1 MTALS
6 EKSSRLVEGSTGLV
20 IDGVFASEV
29 WDSSGEV
36 LDIAGCDISEMEEGR
51 GLANYEH
58 RNDESTGATSQ
69 DIVGRIIYARKIF
82 NESDCEDER
91 QKMFWKKV
99 KVPFIYGMV
108 RLYDGAGHL
117 SAQGLAAQVRD
128 AVKNKEQILVRFSID
143 GSTLERD
150 GNHLKRTIARRV
162 ALTIKPCN
170 KTCDSDLVVDPNAPE
185 GYEKKPKKPLVELVK
200 KEHPLYGRL
209 GSSGEIEQD
218 APEQQALWK
227 ALKASKEAKPA
238 AKKSVLPKAPKP
250 PAQWESEDGVVI
262 PRAGTPDRRRWDT
275 AYEKALKQHFGG
287 GKPIQINVDEA
298 QSLNPVRNYDR
309 YAMYV
314 QMAQHDRLPPAVVR
328 RSGSGWEI
336 VDGNHRHFAAK
347 KAGLK
352 TMDAIDITESK
363 ARKSE
368 QETGMKK
375 AMDAGMATGSP
386 SSLVGGAA
394 LQREEL
400 AKKLV
405 KLAQDYHESKGS
417 MRDFL
422 KSQLPEVSDHYLDHF
437 TDLATDIR
445 ARLRKTEPLA
455 KARKK
460 AEGAGAEA
468 AAPVSEP
475 APAPKAAAAKAPRAP
490 KKPAF
495 TVRGEGVKASGLS
508 GPQMVFNEHTGQLK
522 TKNGHFSLYNPD
534 ADGDSG
540 EKFRQVWNSPEVRR
554 QHDYAVGN
562 WVKLNQ
568 ALKQGR
574 LPEAVLA
581 TSVAFSQL
589 SPNTPVP
596 VHEMMYSIDS
606 NTILYPVGQEPK
618 KIKDF
623 RKGDLILG
631 VDSLGNVIETEVLAL
646 HDHGDLMGYEITF
659 ENGYSITTSKDHKFL
674 TPAGMMS
681 IVDVVRFGVE
691 VVCGKEAED
700 RWLASEMRSGV
711 SDGGSVQGPSSRLC
725 AVQGD
730 APASTRRLCSRLA
743 SKKSG
748 SRGPA
753 AGEGDGRECG
763 VATIESGS
771 SGSGSQTMA
780 PGESGG
786 MGAASS
792 LVLSGDAGVATGSSG
807 DDFEVSSAAC
817 CRCCSVSGGAPRTLH
832 GDSEGAG
839 GVAGQAR
846 EPLSD
851 GGVASVFWYADMAGR
866 SDPLSYGRAQTG
878 GLSVS
883 RSQDLGG
890 SGRSAP
896 LLPDHGDTGVAG
908 SFGQDAAAR
917 RDVEG
922 RGSAT
927 RQCDVDSTFHGVLQD
942 LQEQGDE
949 GPLVGSAESDT
960 PVALS
965 GGLVLRRVVR
975 VRTVGISRMYDL
987 EVAHPKHNFLLPCG
1001 IVTSNSYLL
1010 DTFKEKG
1017 MDIRDARFG
1026 SPEVKQD
1033 WMSRDQPHAWP
1044 QSSRDYFTQQIGDLV
1059 TNQRDSTK
1067 TGRLAGER
1075 TSFMLAH
1082 NKFAN
1087 MARYADAHQHMKDLV
1102 SRHGVDGRSAV
1113 AELMGNKGKAELWEA
1128 TRKRALDK
1136 GKPDPGPFQ
1145 GLHIPGLAPK
1155 TARFAYAMLGAGNS
1169 FVPDTHFS
1177 RHLFGLDKDKDK
1189 QSIHHIR
1196 DDILWNH
1203 KNSDLLSAMDRW
1215 YYRNHPAVKLMLEHP
1230 EFGSYFKDNPE
1241 QAVFP
1246 AFWGHWLSIAPHER
1260 LMEHKRANVA
1270 HNQAASH
1277 RPLFD
1282 EVQRL
1287 LQDPKESQQTV
1298 PARATPL
1305 PESPAPQSN
1314 LRFGFKK
1321 SEESGPLIDPRL
1333 AAALVRHWI
1342 NHHGEEE
1349 ASFRYYS
1356 QLLPLLMH
1364 GSENED
1370 PILKAE
1376 KLSVEVRNAA
1386 ARLKKANGNPTE
1398 AAPTRGEDP
1407 ADSSRHSLGLALEK
1421 DLVERNTKHI
1431 APVKVSAAD
1440 GSDRINN
1447 TPEQKALIDGVDLS
1461 RNLKAKPVHATES
1474 LTSPTQMWI
1483 PHPDDKRLVLVK
1495 HGHEWSYPHMG
1506 ARETAYHNLAR
1517 DVFGLGEYV
1526 PLTAMANH
1534 PGGWEMSMQEMVK
1547 NPEHHNSGSGAHLKT
1562 LMRLGDAGELHKL
1575 AAMNYILG
1583 NDDRHGNNYLFSRG
1597 DDGKL
1602 SLKLID
1608 HGHTF
1613 RNTAEEGKQS
1623 LEAQLDQKPGPG
1635 LRSRE
1640 LRKPH
1645 YLKVYEFEKA
1655 RPAADFKGKVGGRV
1669 MMTPKSSMIHPDA
1682 VEWLRNLDGAK
1693 LKSKMEDMG
1702 LGDRAIE
1709 GVMRDFHALRNSWT
1723 KPGATTE
1730 TPTQWSDRDL
1740 FEGKDFAPAGQEL
1753 HSDEPEDW
1761 QRSDWSGMKSA
1772 STSGPTRKL
1781 KKADDEDAHDD
1792 EECSECGTDHV
1803 HIGAYIVEH
1812 CHHDEGSHLCIYDE
1826 KTGEKI
1832 AETEIS
1838 KDLDDALDK
1847 ADKPFHGYNKNRHS
1861 RSGGLS
1867 DSYRE
1872 KVNREEGSNLKRPV
1886 TGKVEPGSKAAK
1898 RRKSFCARMSG
1909 VKGPTSKDGK
1919 LTPKGAALKRW
1930 KCSKSALEKSAG
1942 EGLATLSKAELLSVL
1957 ESLGVA
1963 SQTTVDIL
1971 RLKDKV

>member
-1 MTALS
+1 MKNDL
-6 EKSSRLVEGSTGLV
+6 
-20 IDGVFASEV
+20 IDGSNGMILDGIFASQV

-36 LDIAGCDISEMEEGR
+36 LDIEGCDISEMVEGR

-69 DIVGRIIYARKIF
+69 DIVGKIVYAKKIIK
-82 NESDCEDER
+82 ESDAEDER
-91 QKMFWKKV
+91 QKMFWSKI

-117 SAQGLAAQVRD
+117 SAQGLAAQIRD

-185 GYEKKPKKPLVELVK
+185 GYDKKPQKPLASMVK

-209 GSSGEIEQD
+209 GTSGEIEQD
-218 APEQQALWK
+218 APEQHSLWK
-227 ALKASKEAKPA
+227 ALKAKTPTKSK
-238 AKKSVLPKAPKP
+238 LPS
-250 PAQWESEDGVVI
+250 QWETEDGIVI
-262 PRAGTPDRRRWDT
+262 PRAGTPDRKRWDV

-287 GKPIQINVDEA
+287 GGKRVKIKVDEA
-298 QSLNPVRNYDR
+298 LNNNPIRNYDR
-309 YAMYV
+309 YNMYL
-314 QMAQHDRLPPAVVR
+314 QMAQHDVLPPAVVR
-328 RSGSGWEI
+328 RTGMGQWEV

-347 KAGLK
+347 KAGLD
-352 TMDAIDITESK
+352 TMDAIDITGV
-363 ARKSE
+363 RKSE
-368 QETGMKK
+368 QEIGMKK
-375 AMDAGMATGSP
+375 AMDAGMAVGPP
-386 SSLVGGAA
+386 SSLSGGAA

-400 AKKLV
+400 AKRLV
-405 KLAQDYHESKGS
+405 KLAQAYDDSKGS

-445 ARLRKTEPLA
+445 ARLRKAEPLA

-460 AEGAGAEA
+460 AGLEPPKAPEPEMASPDDESNIDTPIDEGESKKK
-468 AAPVSEP
+468 VSEMRFT
-475 APAPKAAAAKAPRAP
+475 AKG
-490 KKPAF
+490 KP
-495 TVRGEGVKASGLS
+495 VPMSGLNR
-508 GPQMVFNEHTGQLK
+508 QEIHFNEHTGELK
-522 TKNGHFSLYNPD
+522 TKRGIFHAYNPD
-534 ADGDSG
+534 NDGESG
-540 EKFRQVWNSPEVRR
+540 ELFRKVWNSPEVRR

-562 WVKLNQ
+562 WIKVNQ
-568 ALKQGR
+568 ALKEGR
-574 LPEAVLA
+574 LPHGVLA
-581 TSVAFSQL
+581 TATAFSQL

-730 APASTRRLCSRLA
+730 APASTRCLCSRLA
-743 SKKSG
+743 SKQSG

-817 CRCCSVSGGAPRTLH
+817 CRCCSVSGGASRTLH

-878 GLSVS
+878 GLRVS

-917 RDVEG
+917 RDVER

-949 GPLVGSAESDT
+949 VPLVGSAESDT

-965 GGLVLRRVVR
+965 RGLVLRRVVR

-1010 DTFKEKG
+1010 DTFKNKG
-1017 MDIRDARFG
+1017 FDVR
-1026 SPEVKQD
+1026 SPQFASEAVKQD
-1033 WMSRDQPHAWP
+1033 WLSRDQPHSYP
-1044 QSSRDYFTQQIGDLV
+1044 ISSEDYFSEAINKLISLK
-1059 TNQRDSTK
+1059 NPSKR
-1067 TGRLAGER
+1067 TGRQVGER
-1075 TSFMLAH
+1075 PSFMLAN
-1082 NKFAN
+1082 NKFDN
-1087 MARYADAHQHMKDLV
+1087 MAQYANVHHHLVDLV
-1102 SRHGVDGRSAV
+1102 SRHGVDARSAV
-1113 AELMGNKGKAELWEA
+1113 KEMMDGKVHAEKWEN
-1128 TRKRALDK
+1128 RRAAAVKK
-1136 GKPDPGPFQ
+1136 GKPDVGPYQ

-1155 TARFAYAMLGAGNS
+1155 TARFTYSMLGAGNS

-1177 RHLFGLDKDKDK
+1177 RHFFGLEKGVDGD
-1189 QSIHHIR
+1189 SIAHLR
-1196 DDILWNH
+1196 NDVMWNP
-1203 KNSDLLSAMDRW
+1203 KNSELLNGFDRW
-1215 YYRNHPAVKLMLEHP
+1215 YYRNHPAVKLMMEHP

-1246 AFWGHWLSIAPHER
+1246 AFWGHWLSIAPHEALLGHR
-1260 LMEHKRANVA
+1260 KANVA
-1270 HNQAASH
+1270 SNQAASH

-1282 EVQRL
+1282 EVDRL
-1287 LQDPKESQQTV
+1287 MSDPKEAAQTI
-1298 PARATPL
+1298 PARTTPL
-1305 PESPAPQSN
+1305 PQSPAPVDR
-1314 LRFGFKK
+1314 LFFPAARK
-1321 SEESGPLIDPRL
+1321 SESEDSGPLIDPRL

-1342 NHHGEEE
+1342 DNHGEEE

-1356 QLLPLLMH
+1356 QLIPLLMH
-1364 GSENED
+1364 ESKDKED
-1370 PILKAE
+1370 PLLKAE
-1376 KLSVEVRNAA
+1376 RLSVDLRK
-1386 ARLKKANGNPTE
+1386 LTTKLTKADGG
-1398 AAPTRGEDP
+1398 R
-1407 ADSSRHSLGLALEK
+1407 SLGLARER
-1421 DLVERNTKHI
+1421 DLVGENPKTI
-1431 APVKVSAAD
+1431 APIKVSAAD
-1440 GSDRINN
+1440 GVDSVNN

-1461 RNLKAKPVHATES
+1461 RNLKAKPVHVTES

-1483 PHPDDKRLVLVK
+1483 PHPDGKRLVLVK

-1517 DVFGLGEYV
+1517 DVFGLGDYV

-1547 NPEHHNSGSGAHLKT
+1547 NPEHHNSGSDAHLKT
-1562 LMRLGDAGELHKL
+1562 LMQLGDAGELHKL

-1597 DDGKL
+1597 DDAKL

-1613 RNTAEEGKQS
+1613 RNTAEGTDVDFGD
-1623 LEAQLDQKPGPG
+1623 AGDGKPGLQP
-1635 LRSRE
+1635 RE

-1645 YLKVYEFEKA
+1645 YLKIYEFEKA
-1655 RPAADFKGKVGGRV
+1655 RPAAEPQGRFGDKRIMEPV
-1669 MMTPKSSMIHPDA
+1669 PSQIHPRA
-1682 VEWLRNLDGAK
+1682 VEWLRNLDGVK
-1693 LKSKMEDMG
+1693 LKSKMEEMG
-1702 LGDRAIE
+1702 LGDRAIK

-1723 KPGATTE
+1723 RPGATTQ
-1730 TPTQWSDRDL
+1730 TPTPWSDRNV
-1740 FEGKDFAPAGQEL
+1740 FESRDFAPTGQEL
-1753 HSDEPEDW
+1753 HSDKPEDW
-1761 QRSDWSGMKSA
+1761 QRRSWSGMKPA

-1781 KKADDEDAHDD
+1781 KKADDEDDEDDDEDDD
-1792 EECSECGTDHV
+1792 EECSECGVDHIHV
-1803 HIGAYIVEH
+1803 GSYIIEH
-1812 CHHDEGSHLCIYDE
+1812 CHHDEGSHLCIYSA
-1826 KTGEKI
+1826 KTGEKL

-1838 KDLDDALDK
+1838 KDLDDVLHK
-1847 ADKPFHGYNKNRHS
+1847 GDKPFHGYNKNRHS
-1861 RSGGLS
+1861 RTGGLS
-1867 DSYRE
+1867 DAYRK

-1886 TGKVEPGSKAAK
+1886 TGKVKAGSKAAK

-1909 VKGPTSKDGK
+1909 AKGPTSKDGK

-1930 KCSKSALEKSAG
+1930 KCSKSDLEKSEP
-1942 EGLATLSKAELLSVL
+1942 EGIGALSSAEFSELLKTMTFRRTPIDTS
-1957 ESLGVA
+1957 
-1963 SQTTVDIL
+1963 
-1971 RLKDKV
+1971 RPKDKV